1 MIYSSFGRRIGVMK
15 ISRIG
20 IIWNSAKSGAE
31 ACLDTVIAAAEKH
44 GVATQISKNHP
55 IDGDVLAGTQICC
68 VIGGDGTILGA
79 VESAVRNHVPIF
91 GINLGKLGYLAN
103 YSAENIERDLD
114 DIFNGNYRTV
124 SRTLL
129 ECKFADDPEELR
141 RYALNDIVIK
151 AWENFQMT
159 ALRVDSVEHGT
170 INTFRGDGLIF
181 TTPTGS
187 TAYSLGAGGP
197 LIHSDAEVFA
207 LTPLCPHTLSNRAV
221 VFPRNMEIRVDN
233 VSDNVPVGISLDGNA
248 PLPGKNAFP
257 LSVKMADERVEILQ
271 PTTLSEFEILRTKL
285 RWV

>member
-1 MIYSSFGRRIGVMK
+1 MN

-20 IIWNSAKSGAE
+20 IIWNSAKAGAE
-31 ACLDTVIAAAEKH
+31 ACLDAVLAVAEKH

-55 IDGDVLAGTQICC
+55 IDKEVLAGTQLCC

-79 VESAVRNHVPIF
+79 VESAVRNRVPIF

-114 DIFNGNYRTV
+114 AIFAGNCRTV
-124 SRTLL
+124 SRSLL
-129 ECKFADDPEELR
+129 ECRFANDSEDVR
-141 RYALNDIVIK
+141 RYALNDVVIK

-159 ALRVDSVEHGT
+159 ALRVDSLENGT

-207 LTPLCPHTLSNRAV
+207 LTPLCPHTLSNRAFV
-221 VFPRNMEIRVDN
+221 LPKTMEIRVDN
-233 VSDNVPVGISLDGNA
+233 VSDNVPVGISVDGN
-248 PLPGKNAFP
+248 PPISGENAFP
-257 LSVKMADERVEILQ
+257 LTIKMSAEHIEILQ
-271 PTTLSEFEILRTKL
+271 PTVLSEFEILRTKL

>member
-1 MIYSSFGRRIGVMK
+1 MK

-20 IIWNSAKSGAE
+20 IIWNSAKPGAE
-31 ACLDTVIAAAEKH
+31 ACLDAVIAAAEKN
-44 GVATQISKNHP
+44 GVAAQISKNHP
-55 IDGDVLAGTQICC
+55 IDKDVLAGTQLCC

-79 VESAVRNHVPIF
+79 TESALRNHVPIF

-103 YSAENIERDLD
+103 YSADNIERDLD
-114 DIFNGNYRTV
+114 AVFAGNCRTV

-129 ECKFADDPEELR
+129 ECRFADDPADCR
-141 RYALNDIVIK
+141 RYALNDVVIK

-207 LTPLCPHTLSNRAV
+207 LTPLCPHTLSNRAFV
-221 VFPRNMEIRVDN
+221 LPRTMEIRVDN
-233 VSDNVPVGISLDGNA
+233 VSENVPVGISLDGNA

-257 LSVKMADERVEILQ
+257 MTIKLSDKRVEILQ
-271 PTTLSEFEILRTKL
+271 PPLLSEFEILRTKL

>member
-1 MIYSSFGRRIGVMK
+1 MK

-20 IIWNSAKSGAE
+20 IIWNCAKSGAE
-31 ACLDTVIAAAEKH
+31 ACLDAVIAVAEKH
-44 GVATQISKNHP
+44 GIATQISKNLP
-55 IDGDVLAGTQICC
+55 IDGDVLAGTQLCC

-79 VESAVRNHVPIF
+79 VESAVRNRVPIF

-103 YSAENIERDLD
+103 YSAAHIESDLEAV
-114 DIFNGNYRTV
+114 FAGNYRTV
-124 SRTLL
+124 SRSLL
-129 ECKFADDPEELR
+129 ECRLANDPAEFR
-141 RYALNDIVIK
+141 RYALNDVVIK

-159 ALRVDSVEHGT
+159 ALRVDSAELGT

-221 VFPRNMEIRVDN
+221 VFPRSMEIRVDN

-248 PLPGKNAFP
+248 PLSGKNAFP
-257 LSVKMADERVEILQ
+257 LTIRMSDERVEILQ
-271 PTTLSEFEILRTKL
+271 PTALSEFEILRTKL

>member
-1 MIYSSFGRRIGVMK
+1 MK

-20 IIWNSAKSGAE
+20 VIWNCSKPGAE
-31 ACLDTVIAAAEKH
+31 ACLDSVIAVAEKH
-44 GVATQISKNHP
+44 GLATQISGNHP
-55 IDGDVLAGTQICC
+55 IDRDVLADTQLCC

-79 VESAVRNHVPIF
+79 VESAVRNRVPIF

-103 YSAENIERDLD
+103 YAAGNIERDLED
-114 DIFNGNYRTV
+114 VLAGNCRTV
-124 SRTLL
+124 SRSLL
-129 ECKFADDPEELR
+129 ECRFADDDASAT
-141 RYALNDIVIK
+141 RYALNDVVIK

-159 ALRVDSVEHGT
+159 ALRVDSLEHGT

-221 VFPRNMEIRVDN
+221 VFPRTMEIRVDN
-233 VSDNVPVGISLDGNA
+233 VSDKVPVGISLDGN
-248 PLPGKNAFP
+248 PPISGEKAFP
-257 LSVKMADERVEILQ
+257 LSIKMSDERVEILQ
-271 PTTLSEFEILRTKL
+271 PNTLSEFEILRTKL

>member
-1 MIYSSFGRRIGVMK
+1 MK

-20 IIWNSAKSGAE
+20 VIWNSAKPGAE
-31 ACLDTVIAAAEKH
+31 ACLDAVLAAAEKH
-44 GVATQISKNHP
+44 GIATQISKNHP
-55 IDGDVLAGTQICC
+55 IDRDVLAGTQLCC

-79 VESAVRNHVPIF
+79 VESAVRNRVPIF

-103 YSAENIERDLD
+103 YSATHIEHDLEAV
-114 DIFNGNYRTV
+114 FSGNCRTV
-124 SRTLL
+124 SRSLL
-129 ECKFADDPEELR
+129 ECRLANDPENVR

-159 ALRVDSVEHGT
+159 SLRVDSAEYGT

-221 VFPRNMEIRVDN
+221 VFPQSMEIRVDN
-233 VSDNVPVGISLDGNA
+233 VSREVPVGISLDGNA
-248 PLPGKNAFP
+248 PLSGEKAFP
-257 LSVKMADERVEILQ
+257 LTLKMSSDRVEILQ
-271 PTTLSEFEILRTKL
+271 PPELSEFEILRTKL